1 MFFDGDWFLDLDF
14 NMVHSLWETHH
25 LNFGSVYVF
34 ESAKIQGCETCRV
47 FAGLW
52 LTHSSMGV

>member
-25 LNFGSVYVF
+25 LNFGSVHNF
-34 ESAKIQGCETCRV
+34 ESAKI
-47 FAGLW
+47 
-52 LTHSSMGV
+52 